1 MTNIKWFKIFRR
13 VLSCTIF
20 FSQRISF
27 TKKVQ
32 AKVAW
37 TFFLFIRLLE
47 IFEIVFYWITSFSS
61 IYVFINHCCSIDY
74 TSKRCSDFQ
83 VNFRKTSIIDVL
95 FLIFIFL
102 FDKFGVIYFWRIIII
117 ISESLN
123 EKTVNVIVYFQ
134 FSPFWFL
141 IFILTFLK
149 TV

>member
-1 MTNIKWFKIFRR
+1 MKKGSR
-13 VLSCTIF
+13 VLERF
-20 FSQRISF
+20 DPAPSF
-27 TKKVQ
+27 I
-32 AKVAW
+32 
-37 TFFLFIRLLE
+37 LFIRLLE

-61 IYVFINHCCSIDY
+61 IYVSISHCCSIDY
-74 TSKRCSDFQ
+74 TSKRCSDFK
-83 VNFRKTSIIDVL
+83 VNFRKTSIIYVL

-123 EKTVNVIVYFQ
+123 EKTANVIVYFQ
-134 FSPFWFL
+134 FSLFTFCFL

>member
-20 FSQRISF
+20 FRKEFLLQKRFKRLSLEP
-27 TKKVQ
+27 
-32 AKVAW
+32 
-37 TFFLFIRLLE
+37 FFLFIRLLE

-61 IYVFINHCCSIDY
+61 IYVFISHCCSIDY
-74 TSKRCSDFQ
+74 TSKRCSDFK
-83 VNFRKTSIIDVL
+83 VNFRKTSIIYVL

-123 EKTVNVIVYFQ
+123 EKTANVIVYFQ
-134 FSPFWFL
+134 FSLFVF
-141 IFILTFLK
+141 
-149 TV
+149 